1 MDNYSIRNSNNTYS
15 VSMNIRNTKGL
26 YSDNN
31 SSNSSN
37 SKDCKPRS
45 ASGIP
50 CMHSALH
57 SSIIAYIRKFKRN
70 TIDYSIRKGLYSDKK
85 TIVDRW

>member
-1 MDNYSIRNSNNTYS
+1 MGNSSMDNYSIRNSNNTYS
-15 VSMNIRNTKGL
+15 VNMIIRSSKEE
-26 YSDNN
+26 DNCI
-31 SSNSSN
+31 S
-37 SKDCKPRS
+37 RS
-45 ASGIP
+45 ANGIP

-57 SSIIAYIRKFKRN
+57 SSIIAHIRRFKRS